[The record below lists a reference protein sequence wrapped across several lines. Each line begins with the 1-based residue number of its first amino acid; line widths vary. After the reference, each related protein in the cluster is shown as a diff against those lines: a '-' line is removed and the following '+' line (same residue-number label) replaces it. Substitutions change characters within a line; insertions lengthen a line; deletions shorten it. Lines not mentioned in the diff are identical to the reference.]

1 MRDPEC
7 FACCAEKVT
16 FQRFLGREGEGM
28 QHKIDLIGF
37 AAHLFEKSF
46 DLAIARHITR
56 KKRRFFSKLADEL
69 FQIFSQS
76 LALIIKNQSLAGP
89 GPRLCNRSS
98 HAALIRDAEDDAA
111 FAGQTLLSH
120 KLCHDTRISDIANMR
135 LLATVCRL

>member
-7 FACCAEKVT
+7 FARCAEKIT

-76 LALIIKNQSLAGP
+76 LALIIKNQSRAGRA
-89 GPRLCNRSS
+89 PRLSIRPTNPP
-98 HAALIRDAEDDAA
+98 LIPPPEDAPPCSC
-111 FAGQTLLSH
+111 QTSLRL
-120 KLCHDTRISDIANMR
+120 KL
-135 LLATVCRL
+135 